1 MKTYT
6 KPLAEVFE
14 LRVTE
19 NIASQYENVTT
30 TWNQATGVV
39 NTEYNILAKAASIIG
54 D

>member
-19 NIASQYENVTT
+19 NIAASAKA
-30 TWNQATGVV
+30 QARWDAAKKVMV
-39 NTEYNILAKAASIIG
+39 TEYDLLAGEGSVK
-54 D
+54 

>member
-39 NTEYNILAKAASIIG
+39 NTEYNILAKAASILA
-54 D
+54 